1 MMAGTHLEDMQPM
14 NNAAVDRLE
23 REVADL
29 REELELVSRQRDE
42 LAAECERLEAALRR
56 IADLAELPADD
67 AS

>member
-1 MMAGTHLEDMQPM
+1 M
-14 NNAAVDRLE
+14 NKAAVDRLE

-56 IADLAELPADD
+56 IADLAELAD
-67 AS
+67 ASSATDDVPL

>member
-1 MMAGTHLEDMQPM
+1 MMGGTHLEDIRPM
-14 NNAAVDRLE
+14 NKAAVDRLE

-29 REELELVSRQRDE
+29 REELELVTRQRDE

-56 IADLAELPADD
+56 IADLAELRADD

>member
-1 MMAGTHLEDMQPM
+1 M
-14 NNAAVDRLE
+14 NKAAVDRLE

-42 LAAECERLEAALRR
+42 LAAECERLEAALRQ
-56 IADLAELPADD
+56 IADLSGLAGDN